1 MPLIKDYYA
10 SIACIKSIG
19 NFPLRSISHKNNE
32 KKHLFKFYCF
42 FFHVFFPIILLI
54 IYSFKITRIDFL

>member
-1 MPLIKDYYA
+1 MPLFKDYYA
-10 SIACIKSIG
+10 SITCIKNIG

-42 FFHVFFPIILLI
+42 FFHVFFS
-54 IYSFKITRIDFL
+54 YNSFKHLFLQNY